1 MTDLSVILPT
11 INEAGN
17 IGPLIHALREALPGA
32 AFIVI
37 DGNSSDDTCAEAE
50 AAGAR
55 VLINGDGY
63 AVSLLHGLR
72 EADSEWALVMD
83 ADGSHKAEDALKLWQ
98 AREDADLVVGS
109 RFAQGGGSDGSVLRR
124 FLTRLLASLF
134 AMLARLPAKDVSSGF
149 RLYRRAMFAEADI
162 DARFFEVQPALL
174 AWAKAKQARVK
185 EIGIHYHQRGKGR
198 SKNRV
203 VRYGIAF
210 LRQLWKLRTQEP
222 PA

>member
-1 MTDLSVILPT
+1 VTDLSVILPT

-55 VLINGDGY
+55 VLVNGDGY
-63 AVSLLHGLR
+63 AASLLQGLR
-72 EADSEWALVMD
+72 EASTEWALVMD
-83 ADGSHKAEDALKLWQ
+83 ADGSHKAEDALRLWQ

-109 RFAQGGGSDGSVLRR
+109 RFAQGGGSDGSALRR
-124 FLTRLLASLF
+124 LLTRVLASLF
-134 AMLARLPAKDVSSGF
+134 KALARLPARDVSSGF
-149 RLYRRAMFAEADI
+149 RLYRRAMFAEAEI
-162 DARFFEVQPALL
+162 NARFFEVQPALL
-174 AWAKAKQARVK
+174 AWAKARQARVK
-185 EIGIHYHQRGKGR
+185 EIGIHYHQRGQGR

-203 VRYGIAF
+203 LRYGVAF
-210 LRQLWKLRTQEP
+210 LRQLWRLRKQEP